1 MGPSI
6 DECCDAHGSLWD
18 HIDLIVRKVR
28 HMPTTRVNLSRVV
41 GAGVTAVALAAVVG
55 AVAIGAGQQPAK
67 APTPTV
73 SPTSTPTPAS
83 PATPGPTPVPTATPV
98 GVPPVIVLD
107 TINDQDPR
115 LAIDDQTGRLVT
127 ARSGHGGDGMS
138 VRWNSARVDQ
148 VDPTTI
154 QVTWVGFPGEE
165 DVVLTVDAKD
175 GTPVLI
181 FDQKAPY
188 ANTDALGADRVL
200 ILTFDSPVDATKV
213 DVGFPSVEAS
223 F

>member
-1 MGPSI
+1 MPS
-6 DECCDAHGSLWD
+6 
-18 HIDLIVRKVR
+18 
-28 HMPTTRVNLSRVV
+28 TRATAGRVV
-41 GAGVTAVALAAVVG
+41 AAGVAAVALAAIIG
-55 AVAIGAGQQPAK
+55 AVALGAGQQSSSG
-67 APTPTV
+67 PTPTA
-73 SPTSTPTPAS
+73 SPTSTPAPTS
-83 PATPGPTPVPTATPV
+83 PATPIPATPAPTAEPV

-115 LAIDDQTGRLVT
+115 LLIDDQTGRLVA
-127 ARSGHGGDGMS
+127 ARSGHAGDGMS
-138 VRWNSARVDQ
+138 VRWNSAKVDQ

-154 QVTWVGFPGEE
+154 QVTWVGFPGGE
-165 DVVLTVDAKD
+165 DVVLTVDAE
-175 GTPVLI
+175 GGNPVLV

-200 ILTFDSPVDATKV
+200 VLSFDGPVDATKV